1 MIQITKW
8 LNPDDKT
15 WSSEYNGYI
24 TTRQWLEEERERLQ
38 NLTNKKVVIRSN
50 IKGAQAIF
58 REKLK

>member
-24 TTRQWLEEERERLQ
+24 STRQWLEDECNRLRK
-38 NLTNKKVVIRSN
+38 LTDKKVFIKSN
-50 IKGAQAIF
+50 IDGAQAIF